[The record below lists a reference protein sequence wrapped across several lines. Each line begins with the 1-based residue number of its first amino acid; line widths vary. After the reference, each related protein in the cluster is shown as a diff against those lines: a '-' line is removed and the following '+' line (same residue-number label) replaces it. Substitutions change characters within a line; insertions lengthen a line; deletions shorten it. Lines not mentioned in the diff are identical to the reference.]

1 MLYGITASIASF
13 LLVAL
18 LGGLLRAPA
27 LRLALVD
34 RRRARPVPPVGGVAV
49 VLVTGSAAGLG
60 HWSGAVPLGTGVGR
74 LLAAGCAVGALGLAA
89 DVWRLRRRWLLAS
102 TAVAAA
108 WAMPY
113 DGTGHLAGALAAVW
127 VALVATAFR
136 GLDHA
141 DGVAGTVGT
150 VTAVGVGVCAAA
162 ELMEGLAFLLCALA
176 AALAGFL
183 LHNWHP
189 ARIALGASG
198 ALFTGFLLAGAAVFT
213 RTGQAPVAGAGVL
226 FALTALVSVDA
237 VLVLLARGPAGR
249 PRSRGGYGH
258 LAHRLRGLGVTPQG
272 VVVLLGAGAGAGVL
286 VGVLVHLGR
295 VGGTAVLVVAVAS
308 AAGVLGL
315 LRARGR
321 EPRKRGYA
329 SPPAGRAS
337 RAAVRGAPRTAD
349 GVRPVGRAARPRRVG
364 HGLRGVPRRMG
375 RTVWGVALRVGR
387 KGRRVSPRTGRQ
399 MGRVS
404 PRTGRQ
410 MGWVSPRTG
419 RKVWRVPLRI
429 GRKVPGVS
437 PRIGQGARRVPARMG
452 QEMRGRRPESP
463 LTGVGTSRTGTPGPG
478 YRPSWTD
485 GESSRG
491 LEGPRAGHE
500 PWRTG
505 AGRQAPRRARPG
517 GPEASVAGVRAVP
530 VSRPEAG
537 VRTPSRG
544 AVFPVRRA
552 ARPEEMQVS
561 APLRVRNG

>member
-13 LLVAL
+13 LLAAL
-18 LGGLLRAPA
+18 LSGLLRAPA
-27 LRLALVD
+27 LRLALVVD
-34 RRRARPVPPVGGVAV
+34 RRRARPVPAVGGVAV
-49 VLVTGSAAGLG
+49 ILVTGSAAGLG

-89 DVWRLRRRWLLAS
+89 DVWRLRRRWLLAG

-213 RTGQAPVAGAGVL
+213 RTGHAPGAGAGVL

-249 PRSRGGYGH
+249 PRPRGGSGH

-272 VVVLLGAGAGAGVL
+272 VVVLLGAAACAGVL

-321 EPRKRGYA
+321 EPRTRGHE
-329 SPPAGRAS
+329 SPSAGCAS
-337 RAAVRGAPRTAD
+337 RVAARDTPRGTD
-349 GVRPVGRAARPRRVG
+349 GMPPVGGAARPRRVG
-364 HGLRGVPRRMG
+364 HGLWGVPFRMG

-387 KGRRVSPRTGRQ
+387 KGRRVPPG
-399 MGRVS
+399 M
-404 PRTGRQ
+404 
-410 MGWVSPRTG
+410 G
-419 RKVWRVPLRI
+419 RKVGRVPLRI
-429 GRKVPGVS
+429 GRKVRWVS
-437 PRIGQGARRVPARMG
+437 PRIGQGARRVPPRMG

-463 LTGVGTSRTGTPGPG
+463 RTGVESWRTAPGSSRTDPGAPRTG
-478 YRPSWTD
+478 YRASWTD
-485 GESSRG
+485 GESPRG
-491 LEGPRAGHE
+491 LEGPGAGRE
-500 PWRTG
+500 PGRTG

-517 GPEASVAGVRAVP
+517 GPEAGVAGVRGVP